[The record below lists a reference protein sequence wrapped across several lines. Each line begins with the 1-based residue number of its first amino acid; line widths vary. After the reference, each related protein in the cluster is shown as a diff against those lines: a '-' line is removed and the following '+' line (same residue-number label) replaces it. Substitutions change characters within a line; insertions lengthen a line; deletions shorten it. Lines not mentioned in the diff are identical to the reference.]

1 MSWLFSILIRTVI
14 LGIARY
20 HKKHSKGKSAEI
32 LQETYELEDDRN
44 TELQNEG
51 SGYSQKVT
59 DENVELGTPEETTS
73 QFTVTLSTSRGNK
86 RGSSNNVAKKGG
98 YSSNVE
104 SIHGAIQKLE
114 KISDENKKQTEIH
127 EFDAFCNSLAIQLKK
142 MPLRQ
147 ALICQEKL
155 QAVMTQ
161 HRLSL
166 LSSEKPTS
174 PLHMYTST
182 PSPASTFSGQ
192 ASQTFYPETS
202 PHNDPSYQEEPNE
215 REESVK
221 CKSINTTSLERCYII
236 IMKLHVSAYNGHRQV
251 SATIK
256 KSLYIC
262 VRAC

>member
-1 MSWLFSILIRTVI
+1 LP
-14 LGIARY
+14 
-20 HKKHSKGKSAEI
+20 EI
-32 LQETYELEDDRN
+32 LQETYELEEDRN

-59 DENVELGTPEETTS
+59 DENVESETPEQTTS
-73 QFTVTLSTSRGNK
+73 QFTVTPSTSRGNK

-104 SIHGAIQKLE
+104 SIHGAIHKLA
-114 KISDENKKQTEIH
+114 KISYENKKQTEIQ

-166 LSSEKPTS
+166 LSSGNLTP
-174 PLHMYTST
+174 PLHMYIST

-192 ASQTFYPETS
+192 ASHAFYPETS
-202 PHNDPSYQEEPNE
+202 PQNDPSHQEEPN
-215 REESVK
+215 SVLDQAIS
-221 CKSINTTSLERCYII
+221 SIRGFDAE
-236 IMKLHVSAYNGHRQV
+236 
-251 SATIK
+251 
-256 KSLYIC
+256 
-262 VRAC
+262 